1 MDGATYAKL
10 ALVGRGGSSKVFRVL
25 SSDGRVLAL
34 KRIRLR
40 GQEID
45 HSFAGYA
52 NEITLLRRLAGKP
65 GTVRLFAADVQQQ
78 TGSIHMVME
87 AGEADLATVLTR
99 TRNEKGYVE
108 GNFARLAWQQMLEA
122 VANHSEERIVHG
134 DLKPA
139 NFLFVRAQRLL
150 LLMTCARLRRIFE
163 VAGGFV
169 SDAMRGRRGAA
180 ARARSRRWR
189 RRGEPRSPQTACFTS
204 HHHAVARRPVGGH
217 MSLRVSRI
225 SVPRLTPSHH
235 AGQGRLKLIDFGIAR
250 AIKNDTTNIYRTP
263 RSAR

>member
-65 GTVRLFAADVQQQ
+65 GIVRLFAADVQQN

-122 VANHSEERIVHG
+122 VQTIHEERIVHG

-139 NFLFVRAQRLL
+139 NFLFVRAG
-150 LLMTCARLRRIFE
+150 
-163 VAGGFV
+163 VVV
-169 SDAMRGRRGAA
+169 SVFRGRG
-180 ARARSRRWR
+180 W
-189 RRGEPRSPQTACFTS
+189 
-204 HHHAVARRPVGGH
+204 
-217 MSLRVSRI
+217 SLLR
-225 SVPRLTPSHH
+225 
-235 AGQGRLKLIDFGIAR
+235 F
-250 AIKNDTTNIYRTP
+250 
-263 RSAR
+263 